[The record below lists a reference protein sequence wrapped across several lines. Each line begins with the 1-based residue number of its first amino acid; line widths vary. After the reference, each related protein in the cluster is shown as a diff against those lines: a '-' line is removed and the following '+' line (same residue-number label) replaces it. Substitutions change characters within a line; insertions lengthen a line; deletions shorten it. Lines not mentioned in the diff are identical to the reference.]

1 MVIVVVASGL
11 VEGWKLVLVNVN
23 VRVDVRVLIAP
34 WVVVYGFLV

>member
-11 VEGWKLVLVNVN
+11 VEGWKLVLVLVN